1 MDGDA
6 DANDVGDAEDDGED
20 EADAEADGAIDGVTV
35 AVAVVVGAGEGRSP
49 ATLERDTSVQTPSN
63 TMSVAAKTTAARPI

>member
-6 DANDVGDAEDDGED
+6 DADDVGDAEDDGED
-20 EADAEADGAIDGVTV
+20 EADGAIDGVTV